1 MANVLVFAVGQAF
14 AWLFLRSGRFWLGAG
29 ATVALWTFIDWWL
42 VSRFLLAT
50 PVEGQQ
56 MPLLGLQITSLLT
69 VAAYLWARLRKRLA
83 APKRADRFREG
94 IQQLLSGKLAAADA
108 TFRQL
113 AWVDPWD
120 PSAWIARGDA
130 CRRQGVVGR
139 ARRCYRR
146 AGGVDVKGRFADLL
160 AHRLQLLHN
169 QKGVAKAAQVS
180 SVLPVSSVAPAS
192 SVELAKSD
200 ITPASGVIA
209 GKADRASAKR
219 VRKAA
224 SGS

>member
-1 MANVLVFAVGQAF
+1 VFVDAVMANVLVFAVGQAF

-29 ATVALWTFIDWWL
+29 ATVALWTFVDWWL
-42 VSRFLLAT
+42 VTRFVLAT

-56 MPLLGLQITSLLT
+56 WPLLSLQVTALVT
-69 VAAYLWARLRKRLA
+69 TAAYLGAQLRKRLA

-94 IQQLLSGKLAAADA
+94 LQQLLSGKLAAAET

-120 PSAWIARGDA
+120 PAAWIARGDA
-130 CRRQGVVGR
+130 CRRQGAVGR

-146 AGGVDVKGRFADLL
+146 AGGVDVKRRFTDLL
-160 AHRLQLLHN
+160 SHRLKLLHN
-169 QKGVAKAAQVS
+169 SAAAAKVFVARAGI
-180 SVLPVSSVAPAS
+180 APPSGPIAI
-192 SVELAKSD
+192 KSD
-200 ITPASGVIA
+200 RPSLRG
-209 GKADRASAKR
+209 

>member
-1 MANVLVFAVGQAF
+1 VFVDSVMANVLVFVVGQAF

-42 VSRFLLAT
+42 VSRFVLET

-56 MPLLGLQITSLLT
+56 VPLLSLQVTALLT
-69 VAAYLWARLRKRLA
+69 TAAYLCARLRKRLA

-94 IQQLLSGKLAAADA
+94 LQQLLSGKLAAADI

-130 CRRQGVVGR
+130 CRRQGAAGR

-146 AGGVDVKGRFADLL
+146 AGGVDVKKQFTDLL
-160 AHRLQLLHN
+160 SHRLKLLHN
-169 QKGVAKAAQVS
+169 SASAAKMARAKAGI
-180 SVLPVSSVAPAS
+180 APAS
-192 SVELAKSD
+192 GPIAIKVDRSSR
-200 ITPASGVIA
+200 SG
-209 GKADRASAKR
+209 

>member
-1 MANVLVFAVGQAF
+1 MFVDAVVANVLVFAVGQVF

-42 VSRFLLAT
+42 VARFLLAT
-50 PVEGQQ
+50 PAEGQQ
-56 MPLLGLQITSLLT
+56 MPLLCLQGTAVLT
-69 VAAYLWARLRKRLA
+69 TAAYLWARLRRRLA

-94 IQQLLSGKLAAADA
+94 IQQLLSGKLTAADT

-130 CRRQGVVGR
+130 CRRQGVLGR

-146 AGGVDVKGRFADLL
+146 AGGVDVKGQFADLL
-160 AHRLQLLHN
+160 THRLKLLHTL
-169 QKGVAKAAQVS
+169 KGAAKVVPAIAGS
-180 SVLPVSSVAPAS
+180 APA
-192 SVELAKSD
+192 AGA
-200 ITPASGVIA
+200 IAS
-209 GKADRASAKR
+209 KADRVNRKP

>member
-42 VSRFLLAT
+42 VTRFVLAT

-56 MPLLGLQITSLLT
+56 MPLLSLQVTALLT
-69 VAAYLWARLRKRLA
+69 TAAYLWARLRKRLA

-94 IQQLLSGKLAAADA
+94 LQQLLSGKLAAADI

-130 CRRQGVVGR
+130 CRRQGAAGR

-146 AGGVDVKGRFADLL
+146 AGGVDVKKQFTDLL
-160 AHRLQLLHN
+160 SHRLKLLHN
-169 QKGVAKAAQVS
+169 S
-180 SVLPVSSVAPAS
+180 
-192 SVELAKSD
+192 
-200 ITPASGVIA
+200 
-209 GKADRASAKR
+209 ASAAKVAR
-219 VRKAA
+219 ARAGIAPSSGPIAIKVGRSSRSGVRKAA